1 MNKELHYHDVLL
13 LPNKAVVNSRSEVDT
28 SITLGNF
35 TFKLPVVP
43 ANMKTIIDFNLAKW
57 LCQNKYFYVMH
68 RFGINIPEFIDQI
81 RKVGPISISV
91 GVNDDSKQMIKELA
105 SVELF
110 PHYITIDIAHGY
122 CQKMQEMIG
131 FIKKNCPNTFVIA
144 GNVCTAE
151 ATEALNDWGADAV
164 KCGIGSGL
172 SCITKLQTGFS
183 RPQFTAVLEC
193 AKVSKVP
200 IIADGGVLENG
211 DIAKALVA
219 GAKMV
224 MAGGILAAFEESPGR
239 KIIYPDG
246 RIVKEY
252 FGSASEHNKGA
263 KEYVEGRKIELP
275 FRGSI
280 VDKYKELDQSLRSS
294 ISYAGGTNLDAFNSV
309 KWIVQ

>member
-13 LPNKAVVNSRSEVDT
+13 LPNRAVVNSRSEVNT
-28 SITLGNF
+28 HMTLGDF
-35 TFKLPVVP
+35 TFKLPIVP

-57 LCQNKYFYVMH
+57 LCQNNYFYIMH
-68 RFGINIPEFIDQI
+68 RFGIDIVEFAQQI
-81 RKVGPISISV
+81 KRLGPISISV
-91 GVNDDSKQMIKELA
+91 GVNEDSKEVIKKLHKHN
-105 SVELF
+105 LK

-122 CQKMQEMIG
+122 CTKMLVMIN
-131 FIKKNCPNTFVIA
+131 FIKKYFPNTFIIA
-144 GNVCTAE
+144 GNVCTSE
-151 ATEALNDWGADAV
+151 ATEALNDWGANAI

-172 SCITKLQTGFS
+172 SCITKIQTGFS

-193 AKVSKVP
+193 AKISKVP
-200 IIADGGVLENG
+200 IIADGGVLESG

-224 MAGGILAAFEESPGR
+224 MVGGILAAFEESPGK

-252 FGSASEHNKGA
+252 FGSASEHNKGV
-263 KEYVEGRKIELP
+263 KEYVEGRKIEIP

-294 ISYAGGTNLDAFNSV
+294 ISYAGGNDLNAFNGV
-309 KWIVQ
+309 KWVVQ